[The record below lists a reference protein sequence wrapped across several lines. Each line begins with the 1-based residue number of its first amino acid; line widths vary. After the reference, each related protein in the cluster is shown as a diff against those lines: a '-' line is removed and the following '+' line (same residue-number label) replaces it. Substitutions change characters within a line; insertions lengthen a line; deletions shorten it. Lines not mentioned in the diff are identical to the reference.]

1 MPKVSM
7 ATKTKPGTKKLSEVA
22 KHLVK
27 PSGIVATGWPAVEET
42 CRTKLGV
49 EFDEWQKGA
58 GRLILS
64 KRADGK
70 LAAMVGGACMSFPRQ
85 VGKTYL
91 LAGLIFGLC
100 VNKPGLLVIWTAHH
114 SKTSGE
120 TFLAMQA
127 FAKRSKIAPY
137 IDQVYTGSGDEE
149 VRFHNGSRILFGAR
163 ERGFGRG
170 IPGVDILVMDEA
182 QILSDKALENM
193 LATLNTSQFGLQ
205 LYIGTP
211 PKPEDNSEAFNRMRT
226 EALECLKTSDGIS
239 EDLVWIECGAD
250 DKAELTD
257 EKQYAKANPSF
268 PHRTPLESIYRLRKK
283 LTKDGFMREGLG
295 VWDPA
300 ALVVFNEE
308 SWAALKDPSVEQPR
322 RVALVV
328 AVSQDRQWASIGVAG
343 RVDDRTLVMC
353 VSMKGLSAVAE
364 KVAELQ
370 NSRDIVLVKIAGPQ
384 SKALKPDLTQAGVE
398 FEQMSS
404 TEMGGACTAFQEA
417 VKRGPKVPGA
427 LVHLGQGE
435 LDLAVR
441 NAQTRFSGESEQW
454 DRRDPKV
461 DDSPLIACSGA
472 LYEWGLQ
479 DDPMP
484 AIY

>member
-1 MPKVSM
+1 M
-7 ATKTKPGTKKLSEVA
+7 ATQAPTKPGTKKLSEVA

-27 PSGIVATGWPAVEET
+27 PTGIVATGWPAVEKT
-42 CRTKLGV
+42 CRTKLGIS
-49 EFDEWQKGA
+49 FDEWQKGA

-64 KRADGK
+64 KREDGK
-70 LAAMVGGACMSFPRQ
+70 LAAMIGGACMSFPRQ

-100 VNKPGLLVIWTAHH
+100 VNKPGLLVIWSAHH
-114 SKTSGE
+114 SKTHGE
-120 TFLAMQA
+120 TFLSMQA
-127 FAKRSKIAPY
+127 FAQRHKIAPY
-137 IDQVYTGSGDEE
+137 IAQVYTGSGDEE
-149 VRFHNGSRILFGAR
+149 VRFNNGSRILFGAR

-211 PKPEDNSEAFNRMRT
+211 PKPEDTSEAFSRMRK
-226 EALECLKTSDGIS
+226 EALECIKNTKGLSA
-239 EDLVWIECGAD
+239 DLVWIECGAD
-250 DKAELTD
+250 EDVESFDT
-257 EKQYAKANPSF
+257 KQYAKANPSF
-268 PHRTPLESIYRLRKK
+268 PHRTPIESILRLKKK
-283 LTKDGFMREGLG
+283 LTKDGFRREAMG
-295 VWDPA
+295 VWDKS
-300 ALVVFNEE
+300 ALDVIDKD
-308 SWAALKDPSVEQPR
+308 SWADLKDPTAAPPA
-322 RVALVV
+322 RVSLVI
-328 AVSQDRQWASIGVAG
+328 AVSQDLKWACIGAAG
-343 RVDDRTLVMC
+343 EIEDGRTLVMC
-353 VSMKGLSAVAE
+353 FSMEGLGGVAD
-364 KVAELQ
+364 KVAELRA
-370 NSRDIVLVKIAGPQ
+370 SRDIVSVKLAGPQ
-384 SKALKPDLTQAGVE
+384 SKALKPDLVKAGVE
-398 FEQMSS
+398 FDILSQ
-404 TEMGGACTAFQEA
+404 TEMGGACTSFQKA
-417 VKRGPKVPGA
+417 VKRGKDARSA

-435 LDLAVR
+435 LDLAVE

-479 DDPMP
+479 EAPMP

>member
-1 MPKVSM
+1 M
-7 ATKTKPGTKKLSEVA
+7 AKPTTKPGTKKLSEVA
-22 KHLVK
+22 KYVVK
-27 PSGIVATGWPAVEET
+27 PSGIVATGWPAVEDT
-42 CRTKLGV
+42 CRTRLGV

-58 GRLILS
+58 GRLILA

-70 LAAMVGGACMSFPRQ
+70 LAAMIGGACMSFPRQ

-100 VNKPGLLVIWTAHH
+100 INKPGLLVIWTAHH

-127 FAKRSKIAPY
+127 FAQRSRVKPY

-193 LATLNTSQFGLQ
+193 LATLNTSQFGLA

-226 EALECLKTSDGIS
+226 EAIECTKTANGVS

-250 DKAELTD
+250 EKAD
-257 EKQYAKANPSF
+257 IDDAKQYAKANPSF
-268 PHRTPLESIYRLRKK
+268 PHRTPIESILRLRKK
-283 LTKDGFMREGLG
+283 LTAEGFKREGLG
-295 VWDPA
+295 IWDPA
-300 ALVVFNEE
+300 AQAVFNQERWLSDE
-308 SWAALKDPSVEQPR
+308 LRKPDWPAPV

-328 AVSQDRQWASIGVAG
+328 AVSQDREWASIGVAG
-343 RVDDRTLVMC
+343 ESNGKTLVMC
-353 VSMKGLSAVAE
+353 FSMHGLGGVAE
-364 KVAELQ
+364 KLVELQ
-370 NSRDIVLVKIAGPQ
+370 AARDIAVIKLAGPQ
-384 SKALKPDLTQAGVE
+384 SKALKPDLVKAGVE
-398 FEQMSS
+398 FEQMTS
-404 TEMGGACTAFQEA
+404 TEMGGACTSFQEA
-417 VKRGPKVPGA
+417 VKHAHV
-427 LVHLGQGE
+427 VHLGQGE
-435 LDLAVR
+435 LNLAVK

-472 LYEWGLQ
+472 FYEWGLQ
-479 DDPMP
+479 EAPMP

>member
-1 MPKVSM
+1 MVTT
-7 ATKTKPGTKKLSEVA
+7 ATKPGTKKLSEVA
-22 KHLVK
+22 KYVVK
-27 PSGIVATGWPAVEET
+27 PDGIVATGWPAVEET

-49 EFDEWQKGA
+49 GFDEWQKGA
-58 GRLILS
+58 GRLILA

-100 VNKPGLLVIWTAHH
+100 INKPGLLVIWTAHH

-127 FAKRSKIAPY
+127 FAQRHRVKSY
-137 IDQVYTGSGDEE
+137 VDQVYTGSGDEE

-193 LATLNTSQFGLQ
+193 LATLNTSQFGLA

-226 EALECLKTSDGIS
+226 EAIECHKKSHGIS

-250 DKAELTD
+250 EKAD
-257 EKQYAKANPSF
+257 PDDVKQYAKANPSF
-268 PHRTPLESIYRLRKK
+268 PHRTPIESIVRLRKK

-295 VWDPA
+295 VWDEA
-300 ALVVFNEE
+300 ALAVFSEDA
-308 SWAALKDPSVEQPR
+308 WADLKDPGVPPPD
-322 RVALVV
+322 RVVLVV
-328 AVSQDRQWASIGVAG
+328 AVSQDRKWSCIGAAG
-343 RVDDRTLVMC
+343 EIEDGRTLVMC
-353 VSMKGLSAVAE
+353 FSMKGLGGVAE
-364 KVAELQ
+364 KIVELQ
-370 NSRDIVLVKIAGPQ
+370 QTRDIALVKLAGPQ
-384 SKALKPDLTQAGVE
+384 SKALKPDLVKAGVE
-398 FEQMSS
+398 FETLSQAEMS
-404 TEMGGACTAFQEA
+404 GACTSFQEA
-417 VKRGPKVPGA
+417 VKKGREA

-435 LDLAVR
+435 LDLAVK

-479 DDPMP
+479 EAPMP